1 TPKLSEFRNDN
12 FLSFSPETA
21 DDYEHLVRTIC
32 QLDGGFEPKLLQVAN
47 SADSAISMATAGR
60 GVFLAPEISLYWRP
74 TINYSVLPYSKNRF
88 ELYVIRRKNSEG
100 EATVNNFVKILFD
113 VVGRLLGKDSLARC

>member
-1 TPKLSEFRNDN
+1 M
-12 FLSFSPETA
+12 
-21 DDYEHLVRTIC
+21 
-32 QLDGGFEPKLLQVAN
+32 AN

-60 GVFLAPEISLYWRP
+60 GVFLAPEISLCWRP
-74 TINYSVLPYSKNRF
+74 TINYSVLPDSKNRF

-100 EATVNNFVKILFD
+100 EATVDNFVRILFD